1 MAFNEA
7 LALAVDLNIPRI
19 HVASDCLEVINNL
32 KNESPCKYGMILKE
46 IAHKNTT
53 LFQEVVFAHEHR
65 VSNVDAHNLAKA
77 LSSLPEGRH
86 IWLFEFS

>member
-1 MAFNEA
+1 M
-7 LALAVDLNIPRI
+7 IM
-19 HVASDCLEVINNL
+19 DCT
-32 KNESPCKYGMILKE
+32 K
-46 IAHKNTT
+46 TT
-53 LFQEVVFAHEHR
+53 LFHEVIFAHEHR